1 MAPGGKFS
9 LGGRHD
15 GDLGPER
22 WGPAGEVG
30 RRPLGARGEVP
41 KDVFHLLTPPKAGP
55 DARHLLTPRCPARL
69 CAGAARRRRAWVW
82 GGSAPTASPPSL
94 VSAGSSDSKSAFRS
108 PPFLAPEPPVCSP
121 RWPIRAT
128 VSQGITSR
136 REFLPHHL

>member
-41 KDVFHLLTPPKAGP
+41 EDVFHLLTPPKAGP
-55 DARHLLTPRCPARL
+55 RCQAPADARVPRPCL
-69 CAGAARRRRAWVW
+69 CAGASHRRRAWV
-82 GGSAPTASPPSL
+82 GGVL
-94 VSAGSSDSKSAFRS
+94 
-108 PPFLAPEPPVCSP
+108 L
-121 RWPIRAT
+121 
-128 VSQGITSR
+128 
-136 REFLPHHL
+136 